1 MCRMIITIPAVKN
14 GKSQGTI
21 YLVMKRNFTADLSLA
36 FNEMHVKQIRE
47 SCLLSVKNRRQNDE
61 ADGHT
66 INPSMQV
73 MHCLAHFED
82 MYEIG

>member
-21 YLVMKRNFTADLSLA
+21 ALVMERNFNGDLALT
-36 FNEMHVKQIRE
+36 FNEVHVKQIRE
-47 SCLLSVKNRRQNDE
+47 SCLLSLKNRRQNDE
-61 ADGHT
+61 ANGHT

-73 MHCLAHFED
+73 MHCLAHCED